1 MLFFKC
7 TTDSH
12 FTSSGNHLPMRTTQK
27 LVKFVSPVENLMFRP
42 VLPFARKF
50 PCKRKFWYLQG
61 KMQGNKIDK
70 EIARKSS
77 LKQGNCKEF

>member
-1 MLFFKC
+1 MLVIDQSEYIEDRPVPGPFPDFPMTKRESPGNEV
-7 TTDSH
+7 DVPQFEH
-12 FTSSGNHLPMRTTQK
+12 SGT
-27 LVKFVSPVENLMFRP
+27 

-50 PCKRKFWYLQG
+50 PCKRKFWYLKG

-77 LKQGNCKEF
+77 LKQGN